1 MRSLI
6 FLIITLISG
15 AIAGTVLALINLGV
29 VEPYI
34 DKAIAIETQN
44 KISSGENVN
53 LNELIDYR
61 MWQKG
66 GAVAAGAIYGIAL
79 SALFGIVFAYS
90 QNYLPGSNYKKKAIL
105 LAGILWFVLYFM
117 VAIKYPAN
125 PPAVGDP
132 ETIYYREGLYV
143 AYICISGFSALVL
156 AIAWKKLKS
165 TKKNIIIPLLYAL
178 IMTAAYIALPPNPDN
193 ISISM
198 DLIQTFRVLTA
209 VTIGIF
215 WGILGILFGLMWD
228 KYLRSE
234 PQWRAQI
241 R

>member
-6 FLIITLISG
+6 FLVITLISG

-53 LNELIDYR
+53 LSELIDYR

-66 GAVAAGAIYGIAL
+66 GAVAAGAIYGLAL

-143 AYICISGFSALVL
+143 AYVCISGFSALVL

-178 IMTAAYIALPPNPDN
+178 IMTAAYIALPPNPDK

-198 DLIQTFRVLTA
+198 DLIQTFRVHDSSNYWY
-209 VTIGIF
+209 F
-215 WGILGILFGLMWD
+215 LGNTWNI
-228 KYLRSE
+228 
-234 PQWRAQI
+234 I
-241 R
+241 RVNVG

>member
-1 MRSLI
+1 MRSLV
-6 FLIITLISG
+6 FLVITLISG

-132 ETIYYREGLYV
+132 ETIYYREGLYL

-178 IMTAAYIALPPNPDN
+178 IMTAAYIALPPNPDK

-198 DLIQTFRVLTA
+198 DLIQTFRGTDSSNYWY
-209 VTIGIF
+209 F
-215 WGILGILFGLMWD
+215 LGNTGNI
-228 KYLRSE
+228 
-234 PQWRAQI
+234 I
-241 R
+241 RVNVG